1 MGVGRRRPKIGN
13 ERLGCIGVRHLGL
26 ALADAIRRF
35 NLVCFLYL
43 AVGTDLR
50 SVGYE

>member
-1 MGVGRRRPKIGN
+1 MGVGRRRPQIGN

-35 NLVCFLYL
+35 NLVYFLYL